1 MKTLILLLIFFLP
14 FTDLLAQP
22 EQEIRK
28 PWESQNLSFTEFV
41 NKAEQLYNLRFFY
54 KEEWMQDLQLQ
65 IQKGDYSATELIDNF
80 FKGTSFYYFI
90 SASGNVVITRNFAV
104 KMTHRK
110 QEADTNFMPPADIY
124 ESDENVFRSGNLVY
138 DIGNPAE
145 KNRTGNVVI
154 SGYINDRDTREPVSG
169 VTVYAV
175 KQAVGTMSNAF
186 GFFSITLPR
195 GTHMIQFSFIGMKE
209 KQIHVNLYSS
219 GELNVEMNSTLI
231 PLKETIVSA
240 QKNIMFQRYEVGV
253 EKINIASFK
262 LLPTSMGES
271 DIFKSVLLIPGV
283 QSVGEGS
290 TGFNV
295 RGGSTDQNLIL
306 LYGSPIYNAS
316 HFFGFFSVVNSDII
330 KDVTLFK
337 GGIPA
342 RYGGRISSVLDISA
356 REGNRKE
363 FTGNA
368 GISPITTHLM
378 IEGPLIKDTLTFM
391 LNGRT
396 TYSNWIFKLIDDPSL
411 KNSRA
416 SFNDLNG
423 KLTYDFNRNNK
434 LDLSAYLSND
444 SFRLNSDSVYSYV
457 NSIVAFRW
465 RHFFSS
471 RFLSSLSVNN
481 SSYRYDISSQSI
493 ATEGFI
499 LAHNINST
507 GLKADFNWFE
517 GRNEVNF
524 GVDLMRYSVLPGS
537 YLPSNDSSLV
547 VPDVIQRETALETG
561 VYIEDKYVLNDYL
574 SVNAGLR
581 FSSFFVF
588 GPKSVLLYEPSFSKR
603 LTTVSDTLNFKAND
617 LYRTYAGPEFRL
629 SLNFKLS
636 SISSLKLNYNRTK
649 QYLHLLSNTTSI
661 SPYDTWKLSDY
672 YIKPQTGDQYAMG
685 FYILLPKGIETSID
699 VYYKKIRNMVD
710 YKGGTKLIMN
720 GNVEKDLVSVIGRA
734 YGIELLI
741 KKTEGRVRWSAGYT
755 YARTFLKS
763 VAKFS
768 DEVINAGKWF
778 PANFDKPNDLITT
791 FNYIFSRRLS
801 VSGNYT
807 WSTGRPITYPIATY
821 HIGDVTM
828 VHYSER
834 NKYRIPDYMRL
845 DLSVNMSGNLKS
857 KKLAHQNWT
866 FSIYNVLGR
875 ENVYSVYFK
884 NENKVITGYKLSV
897 FGRAIP
903 SLTYSF
909 DF

>member
-1 MKTLILLLIFFLP
+1 MMKSSVLFLAL
-14 FTDLLAQP
+14 FLVFAHDLYG
-22 EQEIRK
+22 QEETRK
-28 PWESQNLSFTEFV
+28 HWDSSELSFSEFAA
-41 NKAEQLYNLRFFY
+41 KAEQLYNLRFFY
-54 KEEWMQDLQLQ
+54 KEEWVKDL
-65 IQKGDYSATELIDNF
+65 KSSVPHGDYTLAELLDNT
-80 FKGTSFYYFI
+80 FKGTSLYYFI
-90 SASGNVVITRNFAV
+90 DSSGNVVITMNFAV
-104 KMTHRK
+104 RIANQPAVSDGK
-110 QEADTNFMPPADIY
+110 FIPPTDIY
-124 ESDENVFRSGNLVY
+124 ESEDKGLMRGNVLF

-145 KNRTGNVVI
+145 KNRPGDVVI
-154 SGYINDRDTREPVSG
+154 SGYITDRDTREPVTG

-175 KQAVGTMSNAF
+175 KQAKGTMSNAF
-186 GFFSITLPR
+186 GFYSLTLPR
-195 GTHMIQFSFIGMKE
+195 GSHLIQLSFIGMKE
-209 KQIHVNLYSS
+209 KQVNVNLYST

-231 PLKETIVSA
+231 PLKETVISA
-240 QKNIMFQRYEVGV
+240 QKNVMFQRYETGV
-253 EKINIASFK
+253 EKINISSFR

-295 RGGSTDQNLIL
+295 RGGSTDQNLLL
-306 LYGSPIYNAS
+306 LYGAPIYNAS

-363 FTGNA
+363 FGGSA

-378 IEGPLIKDTLTFM
+378 VEGPLIKDTLTFM

-434 LDLSAYLSND
+434 IDLSAYLSHD
-444 SFRLNSDSVYSYV
+444 SFRLNSDTVYSYN
-457 NSIVAFRW
+457 NSIISFKW

-471 RFLSSLSVNN
+471 RFLFALSLNN
-481 SSYRYDISSQSI
+481 SNYKYDISSKSTV
-493 ATEGFI
+493 TEGYI
-499 LAHNINST
+499 LSHSINSS

-517 GRNEVNF
+517 GRNEINF
-524 GVDLMRYSVLPGS
+524 GVDLMKYSVLPGS
-537 YLPSNDSSLV
+537 YLPSSDSSLV
-547 VPDVIQRETALETG
+547 IPDIIQRENALETG
-561 VYIEDKYVLNDYL
+561 LYIEDKYILTDYL

-581 FSSFFVF
+581 FSSFFAF
-588 GPKSVLLYEPSFSKR
+588 GPKSVLLYEPSFSKS
-603 LTTVSDTLNFKAND
+603 LSTVSDTLQFNQNE
-617 LYRTYAGPEFRL
+617 LYKSYAGPEFRV

-636 SISSLKLNYNRTK
+636 SKSSLKLNYNRTK

-661 SPYDTWKLSDY
+661 SPSDTWKLSDY
-672 YIKPQTGDQYAMG
+672 HLKPQSGDQFAAG
-685 FYILLPKGIETSID
+685 FYQLLPKGIETSAEI
-699 VYYKKIRNMVD
+699 YYKEIRNMVD

-720 GNVEKDLVSVIGRA
+720 RNIEKDLVDVIGKA
-734 YGIELLI
+734 YGIELLV
-741 KKTEGRVRWSAGYT
+741 KKSEGRVRWSIGYT

-763 VAKFS
+763 IGKFS
-768 DEVINAGKWF
+768 DEIINSGKWF

-801 VSGNYT
+801 ISGNYT

-821 HIGDVTM
+821 HLGDLTM

-834 NKYRIPDYMRL
+834 NRYRIPDYMRL
-845 DLSVNMSGNLKS
+845 DLSVKMSGDLKS
-857 KKLAHQNWT
+857 RKIAHPNWT
-866 FSIYNVLGR
+866 FSVYNVLAR

-884 NENKVITGYKLSV
+884 DENKVITGYKLSV